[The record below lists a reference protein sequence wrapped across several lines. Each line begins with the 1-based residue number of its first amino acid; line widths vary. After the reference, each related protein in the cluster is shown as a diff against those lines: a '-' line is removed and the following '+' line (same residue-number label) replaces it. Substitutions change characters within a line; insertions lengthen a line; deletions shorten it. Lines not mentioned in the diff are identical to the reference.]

1 MIGALMLVAALQGP
15 LPAVRADTLPV
26 VTLAEAL
33 SQAVRLD
40 PAYVQALGELD
51 DAEWARKAAVLV
63 FLLPNVTV
71 STDYQELSSTQ
82 FNIGTGRPTTAAGR
96 FLIDARYEIFTGGRK
111 LANSRAAAAEL
122 EAARAGELGQRYATA
137 LLVER
142 EYYDVLVAHE
152 LLDVATA
159 RLRRAEEQFGTA
171 RARVTSGATV
181 QSDSLQV
188 LLEVQRARADV
199 LRRGAAL
206 TVARLQLGRRIGSA
220 APVDA
225 APVDSAPPQPL
236 TLSLDDAVQFAA
248 AQGPAWREAR
258 ANERSADNQ
267 LRARRASYWPVV
279 SLVGSYSTSDDAFF
293 PNATTRRAYGFSVS
307 LPLWDGGQRELAIER
322 LASARNVARAVR
334 HDLELG
340 ARRDVTAG
348 YTGYDVARQTLA
360 IAVGAVGVAAE
371 VFRVQQARYRAGA
384 ASVLELLDAQ
394 AELVQVQAEL
404 VQARYNVRLA
414 RAGLEAVLGRRLSND
429 PERSE
434 P

>member
-1 MIGALMLVAALQGP
+1 MIATLTLLAALQGTLAAARP
-15 LPAVRADTLPV
+15 DTLPV

-40 PAYVQALGELD
+40 PAYVQALGQLD

-71 STDYQELSSTQ
+71 ATDYQELSSSQ
-82 FNIGTGRPTTAAGR
+82 FNIGTGRPATASGR
-96 FLIDARYEIFTGGRK
+96 FSIDARYEIFTGGRK

-122 EAARAGELGQRYATA
+122 DAARAGELGQRYATA

-142 EYYDVLVAHE
+142 DYYDVLVARE
-152 LLDVATA
+152 LLDVATD
-159 RLRRAEEQFGTA
+159 RLRRADEQFGTA
-171 RARVTSGATV
+171 RARVASGATV

-206 TVARLQLGRRIGSA
+206 TVARLQLGRRIGTA
-220 APVDA
+220 TPVDA
-225 APVDSAPPQPL
+225 APVDSAPPPPL
-236 TLSLDDAVQFAA
+236 ALSLDEAVQFAA

-258 ANERSADNQ
+258 ANERSADAQ
-267 LRARRASYWPVV
+267 LRARRASYLPVV
-279 SLVGSYSTSDDAFF
+279 SLIGSYSTADNAFF
-293 PNATTRRAYGFSVS
+293 PNATTRRAYGFAVS

-322 LASARNVARAVR
+322 LSSARNVARAVR
-334 HDLELG
+334 NDLEIG

-348 YTGYDVARQTLA
+348 YAGYDVARQTLMLS
-360 IAVGAVGVAAE
+360 IAAVGVAAE

-384 ASVLELLDAQ
+384 ASVLELLAAQ
-394 AELVQVQAEL
+394 SELVQAQAEL

>member
-1 MIGALMLVAALQGP
+1 MIVALTLLAALQGVP
-15 LPAVRADTLPV
+15 VGVRADTLPV
-26 VTLAEAL
+26 VTLSEAL

-40 PAYVQALGELD
+40 PAYVQALGQLD

-63 FLLPNVTV
+63 FLLPNVNV

-111 LANSRAAAAEL
+111 LANARTAAAEL

-142 EYYDVLVAHE
+142 EYYDVLVARE
-152 LLDVATA
+152 LLDVATD
-159 RLRRAEEQFGTA
+159 RLRRADEQFGTA

-220 APVDA
+220 VPVDA

-236 TLSLDDAVQFAA
+236 AISLDDAVQFAA

-258 ANERSADNQ
+258 ANEKSADAQ
-267 LRARRASYWPVV
+267 LRARRASYLPVV
-279 SLVGSYSTSDDAFF
+279 SLVASYSTSDDAFF
-293 PNATTRRAYGFSVS
+293 PNATTRRAYGFAVS

-348 YTGYDVARQTLA
+348 YSGYDVARQTLA
-360 IAVGAVGVAAE
+360 LSVAAVGVAAE

-394 AELVQVQAEL
+394 SELVQAQADL